1 MESYKPINRIEI
13 TGRADWEGYCCY
25 HLYRDRNGN
34 LFKGGKKMCVIFH
47 HGRLVG
53 EYNDQRAANIG
64 YINGDMDG
72 HKAGEYL
79 GLCELAGNDHAR
91 GENGGVK

>member
-1 MESYKPINRIEI
+1 MEPTNRLAR
-13 TGRADWEGYCCY
+13 TGRENFDGYLCY
-25 HLYRDRNGN
+25 HLYRDRVGN
-34 LFKGGKKMCVIFH
+34 IFPNGKKMCVIFH

-72 HKAGEYL
+72 HRAGEYG
-79 GLCELAGNDHAR
+79 GLS
-91 GENGGVK
+91 K